1 MATLNDLLV
10 TGSAR
15 FIGPIAGT
23 ITKALQDGNGNT
35 ISSTYLPVTGG
46 TLSGLLKFSNA
57 LTQVSSPT
65 VVATFIGNDSKNG
78 IGYASTSALSVGY
91 ATSAGAVAWG
101 NVTGKPTSFTPS
113 SHNHSY
119 LAGWG
124 DTRNVATT
132 PNDYN
137 NKLAVVG
144 IKTPTASGTLDG
156 SSYSTLMGI
165 RGWGDSSGGNTHE
178 LAFTGNGALY
188 HRHGATTSWN
198 AWKRI
203 PFGDGTGASGTWGI
217 NVTGSAG
224 SVAWANV
231 TGRPSTFP
239 PNSHT
244 HSYLPVSGGS
254 LSGPL

>member
-91 ATSAGAVAWG
+91 ATSAGSANSVAWG
-101 NVTGKPTSFTPS
+101 NITGKPSTYTPS
-113 SHNHSY
+113 THNHAG
-119 LAGWG
+119 LAGWS
-124 DTRNVATT
+124 DTRSTTTT

-137 NKLAVVG
+137 GKFSVVG
-144 IKTPTASGTLDG
+144 IKSNGTITTDG
-156 SSYSTLMGI
+156 SPFSTLIGC
-165 RGWGDSSGGNTHE
+165 RGWSDSSGGN
-178 LAFTGNGALY
+178 AFEFALTGSGKLY
-188 HRHGATTSWN
+188 YRHGATTSWSN
-198 AWKRI
+198 WFKIYSTNDKPTLADI
-203 PFGDGTGASGTWGI
+203 GA
-217 NVTGSAG
+217 A
-224 SVAWANV
+224 
-231 TGRPSTFP
+231 PS
-239 PNSHT
+239 SHT
-244 HSYLPVSGGS
+244 HSYLPLSGGS